1 MLLCVITSCQLS
13 DEEAISRQY
22 LTHLQRKEI
31 KKASFYVDSQSVFV
45 LDSLSLLVDSLPP
58 DREFQTVEIKNILK
72 DGKDERRMVFCCNF
86 YGSSDTLRLRRYLGK
101 WWVSTTMTQALSMLD
116 TNWVFSDTTFT
127 TPDSTVIQ

>member
-1 MLLCVITSCQLS
+1 VLLCVITSCQLS

-58 DREFQTVEIKNILK
+58 DREFQTVEIKNMLK
-72 DGKDERRMVFCCNF
+72 DGKDKRRMVFCCNF

-127 TPDSTVIQ
+127 TPDSTLIQ